1 MANLNLKIQQC
12 WTCQVGAA
20 TSYSSVSVPIINS
33 GKTNSGAYPSYTSK
47 LSFTTPPFLN
57 KNEKITITVTAK
69 AGTHNSKEVTMA
81 LSASNYTKIDS
92 VVSPVGYNY
101 NWMASELKSTVI
113 AQTLRGDNG
122 FVLNQV
128 SLLPNTTYYLYFLR
142 VGATPINGGYT
153 ARYEGKDPQISISLA
168 NLAKP
173 PAPAIIT
180 KTQILPYQGEL
191 TLNWNAVNS
200 PKNPLKGYR
209 VFLWRNN
216 STNPEVTADTTANSY
231 KFSLKSYN
239 RDDSITVGVCAI
251 SSYEAYKNSYADYL
265 KNCNSDTSTI
275 EAGVINI
282 LPVINSV
289 TTKGNNNTIG
299 GSTGVTFLINAEDG
313 NPSQSSSLSY
323 YYTLNNNIKKSLG
336 NSNSLTLTLD
346 GLRSEGITETGTY
359 TVTFYVFDGMEYS
372 EAKTATFYAEFA
384 PIISVR
390 GEVPDY
396 ITDGA
401 GNDSKYIKSITLN
414 FTLKNNVTSGLTAVV
429 KFKIG
434 EQKLEI
440 SNNYYTLNI
449 SKPQKT
455 ISIDITKIPV
465 DILPYGSSF
474 CLVYEI
480 KNQVGLSSGD
490 DNWSSNIYYRPSK
503 LEQIPSITITN
514 DALDKDDRWQY
525 NFKQTLTFDFIAPP
539 IEEGRPDIKAI
550 NLVVNSNNV
559 ETSFQLGKDEEELYS
574 QVKID
579 LIKSVQAG
587 QTAKLKIQVEDVAGQ
602 VTEKE
607 IPQLYTRITTPSF
620 SEQGVNAVLPKELN
634 PHTYTGSLNIKHI
647 IATNSSNQNI
657 DIAYSYKCIIH
668 GHGFQ
673 FNVLDVGSDN
683 NTIRVEAENVADFN
697 ANVLNIIGKTNIF
710 NNTADIEVIATDA
723 FDQTV
728 SKFIAFTIN
737 SDTAPTFLQKFFSLR
752 HDYDVSGSSSRE
764 VAVINNDL
772 NSQIFNPGE
781 GIIFKIPKPKDPN
794 EDVSK
799 FNIYLHRG
807 KLPLDKE
814 DIPSYDDVD
823 YGNTPW
829 LVISKDNLEGQDES
843 EEFYTYRHTA
853 SAYQENEYFY
863 FKITATDERGN
874 ESSKYSG
881 DDPKAQKNGHVAV
894 YSEIYIIGA
903 RVAPAQIEV
912 EPVETEIDGTS
923 VTIKF
928 KLTETDF
935 GGSATTDDNGN
946 IVWDQKYYNN
956 YPNLAREIASNEI
969 EEEKFINWKKR
980 VLMEISPTS
989 DFSGV
994 VFSKE
999 EDYNTNAED
1008 YIFENY
1014 PENSIKVYVRITLK
1028 VPYALENGNQKYISS
1043 ISAVYSYFGE
1053 APTIAY
1059 RPHKVGINVKAI
1071 DDEAVLVIQSY
1082 KNYKKIIIGPDEDH
1096 KIIIDIEN
1104 QTIDGVT
1111 INCGSW

>member
-69 AGTHNSKEVTMA
+69 VGTHNSKEVTMA

-168 NLAKP
+168 DLAKP
-173 PAPAIIT
+173 STPEIIT

-191 TLNWNAVNS
+191 ALNWNAVNS
-200 PKNPLKGYR
+200 PNNPLKGYR

-239 RDDSITVGVCAI
+239 RGDSIAVGVCAV

-346 GLRSEGITETGTY
+346 DLRSEGITETGTY
-359 TVTFYVFDGMEYS
+359 TVTFYAFDGMEYS

-390 GEVPDY
+390 GENPIY
-396 ITDGA
+396 IADGT
-401 GNDSKYIKSITLN
+401 GNSSKYIRLITLN
-414 FTLKNNVTSGLTAVV
+414 FTLKNDGASGLMAVV
-429 KFKIG
+429 KIKVDG
-434 EQKLEI
+434 KEKGLSE
-440 SNNYYTLNI
+440 NYYTLDI

-455 ISIDITKIPV
+455 ISIDITKIPTN
-465 DILPYGSSF
+465 ILPDKSSF
-474 CLVYEI
+474 SFSYEI
-480 KNQVGLSSGD
+480 KNQANLGSGYND
-490 DNWSSNIYYRPSK
+490 WSSNTYYRPSK
-503 LEQIPSITITN
+503 LKEMPAITITN
-514 DALDKDDRWQY
+514 DAREKDDKWQY
-525 NFKQTLTFDFIAPP
+525 NFKQSLTFKLTAPP
-539 IEEGRPDIKAI
+539 AEEGRPDIKVI
-550 NLVVNSNNV
+550 NLEV
-559 ETSFQLGKDEEELYS
+559 TSGGGSKTYELGKDEGALYN
-574 QVKID
+574 KIINLAD
-579 LIKSVQAG
+579 HVLANQA
-587 QTAKLKIQVEDVAGQ
+587 AKLKIQIKDVADQ

-607 IPQLYTRITTPSF
+607 IPQLYTRIVTTNFPEASNTI
-620 SEQGVNAVLPKELN
+620 SPKTLN
-634 PHTYTGSLNIKHI
+634 PHTFAGSLSIAHI
-647 IATNSSNQNI
+647 AATNSSNSNI
-657 DIAYSYKCIIH
+657 AITYSYKCKISEK
-668 GHGFQ
+668 F
-673 FNVLDVGSDN
+673 FPFDVSGNGSDD
-683 NTIRVEAENVADFN
+683 NTISVIAKDVADFN
-697 ANVLNIIGKTNIF
+697 GKILNIVG
-710 NNTADIEVIATDA
+710 NTSNFSGRASIEVTATDI
-723 FDQTV
+723 FDQTT
-728 SKFIAFTIN
+728 STSIEFTIN
-737 SDTAPTFLQKFFSLR
+737 TSTAPTFLQEVFDLQ
-752 HDYDVSGSSSRE
+752 HDYDVGSGSKIAD
-764 VAVINNDL
+764 VTDNNL
-772 NSQIFNPGE
+772 NAQIFNPGE
-781 GIIFKIPKPKDPN
+781 GIIFKIPEPVDPN

-799 FNIYLHRG
+799 FNIYLYRG
-807 KLPLDKE
+807 KLPLNKE
-814 DIPSYDDVD
+814 YIPSYDSVD
-823 YGNTPW
+823 YGNSPW
-829 LVISKDNLEGQDES
+829 LIISKDGLERVK
-843 EEFYTYRHTA
+843 EEVKGETEVFYIYRHTA

-874 ESSKYSG
+874 ESKGYSK
-881 DDPKAQKNGHVAV
+881 DDSEAYDGHAAV
-894 YSEIYIIGA
+894 YSQTYIIGA
-903 RVAPAQIEV
+903 RVVPSQIEV
-912 EPVETEIDGTS
+912 TPGETIIEGTN
-923 VTIKF
+923 VTVNFSLK
-928 KLTETDF
+928 EVDY
-935 GGSATTDDNGN
+935 GGSATTDAYGN
-946 IVWDQKYYNN
+946 VVWDLNYYNN
-956 YPNLAREIASNEI
+956 YPNLSRDIG
-969 EEEKFINWKKR
+969 EEWKKKIS
-980 VLMEISPTS
+980 VEISPTLNFS
-989 DFSGV
+989 DTV
-994 VFSKE
+994 LQEE
-999 EDYNTNAED
+999 EDYADTKRLT
-1008 YIFENY
+1008 IKNY
-1014 PENSIKVYVRITLK
+1014 PKNSTRVYVRITVK
-1028 VPYALENGNQKYISS
+1028 VPYALENYEQKYISS
-1043 ISAVYSYFGE
+1043 IPVIYSYFGE
-1053 APTIAY
+1053 VPTVAY
-1059 RPHKVGINVKAI
+1059 RPHRVGINTKNFAE
-1071 DDEAVLVIQSY
+1071 DAVLVIEPY
-1082 KNYKKIIIGPDEDH
+1082 EDYDKIIIKFDNAN
-1096 KIIIDIEN
+1096 KITIDVKN
-1104 QTIDGVT
+1104 QTIDGII
-1111 INCGSW
+1111 INCGEWGSKI